1 MKWITANIYLQIII
15 AYVFLFFILMSM
27 IKMAYPQIYQLN
39 KCKVVLLFCGVLL
52 IMSFRWIIYLCLQ
65 FSWIEIIQIE
75 KPSGEIPFYVSELA
89 ISSCFIGFLTKVYDQ
104 PEQVSPPPER
114 RKSSV

>member
-39 KCKVVLLFCGVLL
+39 KWKVVLLFCGVLL
-52 IMSFRWIIYLCLQ
+52 IMSFRWIIYLCL
-65 FSWIEIIQIE
+65 
-75 KPSGEIPFYVSELA
+75 
-89 ISSCFIGFLTKVYDQ
+89 
-104 PEQVSPPPER
+104 
-114 RKSSV
+114 